1 MLFYSPA
8 EQHDAGAAEWEATW
22 YMFWLIRLLN
32 VGGSLISPSVSAAR
46 DREIRCLMSVY
57 FYTTSQK
64 KREKKILLRQC
75 SVFQV
80 KERFIL
86 TASSVRRLSQS
97 YVACFSW
104 SFTFIIWMLA
114 SKQTSQSHF
123 EPWVSAFSNHHF
135 ISCQQF
141 ESRNK

>member
-1 MLFYSPA
+1 MFFCSPA

-57 FYTTSQK
+57 FYTTSQE
-64 KREKKILLRQC
+64 KREKKILLP
-75 SVFQV
+75 VFSISGQGTIHPDCV
-80 KERFIL
+80 VGAETQPIL
-86 TASSVRRLSQS
+86 CCL
-97 YVACFSW
+97 FLLW
-104 SFTFIIWMLA
+104 SFTVIIWTLA

-135 ISCQQF
+135 FSCQQF
-141 ESRNK
+141 QSRNK